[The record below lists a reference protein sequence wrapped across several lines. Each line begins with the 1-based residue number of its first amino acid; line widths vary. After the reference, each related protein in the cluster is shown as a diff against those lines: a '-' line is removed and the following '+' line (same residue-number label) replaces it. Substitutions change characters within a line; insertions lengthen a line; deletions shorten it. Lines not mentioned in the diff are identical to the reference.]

1 MSRKILQKLTFF
13 LQCAIIKAGGA
24 LVNVKEM
31 IDKEI
36 ENIRVQMTIKRISIT
51 EISKA
56 IDMSRATVTNVL
68 SKRSS
73 NVETI
78 YKIQKYVNEKE
89 D

>member
-1 MSRKILQKLTFF
+1 MN
-13 LQCAIIKAGGA
+13 IKEI
-24 LVNVKEM
+24 V
-31 IDKEI
+31 DKEI
-36 ENIRVQMTIKRISIT
+36 DNIRVQMTLKRISIT

-89 D
+89 G